1 MKQTAYWDKTL
12 PAPSTAVTRLSASI
26 LIVVLAFPGVVFP
39 VRELRTNYW
48 LLRDGKR
55 GVAVVLKDH
64 LSHGRIEYRYRV
76 NQHVYTG
83 QDIRSWQN
91 PKYAN
96 VTAGEESIVYFSS
109 SHPWLSAINLPR
121 GVMFE
126 GLPVV
131 LFIWLILVGLI
142 IAAVKPSSNW
152 ALDFSGQRGL
162 LQTLFPQRRASDSPF
177 RDKLK
182 LVGWGLLIVLFMV
195 AIVVVV
201 NTRFGPP
208 K

>member
-1 MKQTAYWDKTL
+1 MPDVSPRVL
-12 PAPSTAVTRLSASI
+12 RLYASI
-26 LIVVLAFPGVVFP
+26 LIVVLSFPGVVFP

-48 LLRDGKR
+48 LLRDGQQ

-76 NQHVYTG
+76 NQGVYTG
-83 QDIRSWQN
+83 QDVRSWQN
-91 PKYAN
+91 PKYAH

-142 IAAVKPSSNW
+142 IAVVKPSSSW

-162 LQTLFPQRRASDSPF
+162 LQKLFPQRRASDSLF
-177 RDKLK
+177 IDKLR
-182 LVGWGLLIVLFMV
+182 LVGWGLLIVLFMAAVIV
-195 AIVVVV
+195 AV
-201 NTRFGPP
+201 NTLFGAP